1 MRAYVV
7 VLALLATPLAL
18 GVSQTGSDLPGN
30 SSCENGNGDE
40 NRSDSGTANAHQG
53 LCVPQPPPPPPT
65 CSQTP
70 APGGTAAIVGQVF
83 QDVLNSPGLPGWC
96 VDLSGPVSGS
106 TLTDA
111 TGRYSFVGLPAGTYT
126 VCEELQIGWTE
137 TFPSGG
143 GTCPIGGYTFTLM
156 DGSTADLIDFGN
168 VTP

>member
-30 SSCENGNGDE
+30 SSCENGSGNE

-70 APGGTAAIVGQVF
+70 APGGTAAIVG
-83 QDVLNSPGLPGWC
+83 
-96 VDLSGPVSGS
+96 
-106 TLTDA
+106 
-111 TGRYSFVGLPAGTYT
+111 
-126 VCEELQIGWTE
+126 
-137 TFPSGG
+137 
-143 GTCPIGGYTFTLM
+143 
-156 DGSTADLIDFGN
+156 
-168 VTP
+168 